1 VTWQTKAWRT
11 PSARQERI
19 EHENQG
25 MSEWCFQCGV
35 AQRPQ
40 RAVGWDEDGEPACSG
55 HAKRAANPLKLDRPA
70 EVQVAE
76 TPVSVHSYPGQF
88 VNEEEKEEAAAPS
101 PVQTSAVEAVMPDRI
116 CSGYRK
122 QCTNVLRPGGT
133 TSLCG
138 ACYARRNYHEGKEE
152 RAQKRGVSKPMSRR
166 PDLGEIVG
174 IQVPTGSG
182 SSETSFGPNRF
193 TAGQLDKL
201 WALLSPASKAEAI
214 DHLLGTKE

>member
-1 VTWQTKAWRT
+1 VSGAFNAASRNGRN
-11 PSARQERI
+11 ARSG
-19 EHENQG
+19 G
-25 MSEWCFQCGV
+25 MRM
-35 AQRPQ
+35 ANRP
-40 RAVGWDEDGEPACSG
+40 AAG

-101 PVQTSAVEAVMPDRI
+101 PVQTSAKETVMVDRI
-116 CSGYRK
+116 CSASTG
-122 QCTNVLRPGGT
+122 CTNVLRPTGT
-133 TSLCG
+133 RQL
-138 ACYARRNYHEGKEE
+138 YAPRVMRAGITTKARKRERPNAVCRRP
-152 RAQKRGVSKPMSRR
+152 PMSRR

-174 IQVPTGSG
+174 IQVPTGTG

-214 DHLLGTKE
+214 DHLLETKA

>member
-19 EHENQG
+19 DHENQG

-101 PVQTSAVEAVMPDRI
+101 PVQTSAKEAVMV
-116 CSGYRK
+116 SAK
-122 QCTNVLRPGGT
+122 QCV
-133 TSLCG
+133 CG
-138 ACYARRNYHEGKEE
+138 CKTEF
-152 RAQKRGVSKPMSRR
+152 
-166 PDLGEIVG
+166 L
-174 IQVPTGSG
+174 PTGNRQLYAPGHKPIKPKTNAKSAKSG
-182 SSETSFGPNRF
+182 N
-193 TAGQLDKL
+193 L
-201 WALLSPASKAEAI
+201 
-214 DHLLGTKE
+214 